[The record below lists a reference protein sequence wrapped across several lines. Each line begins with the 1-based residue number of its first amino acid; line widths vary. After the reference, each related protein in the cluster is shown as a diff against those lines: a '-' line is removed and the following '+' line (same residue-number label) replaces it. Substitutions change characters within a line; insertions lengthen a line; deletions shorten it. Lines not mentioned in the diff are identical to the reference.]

1 MDNSYTETGN
11 TPSEIPNV
19 LTEHSIQD
27 ETGECGDNFHNHAG
41 MKLQILSNSE
51 C

>member
-27 ETGECGDNFHNHAG
+27 ETGESGDNFHNHAG